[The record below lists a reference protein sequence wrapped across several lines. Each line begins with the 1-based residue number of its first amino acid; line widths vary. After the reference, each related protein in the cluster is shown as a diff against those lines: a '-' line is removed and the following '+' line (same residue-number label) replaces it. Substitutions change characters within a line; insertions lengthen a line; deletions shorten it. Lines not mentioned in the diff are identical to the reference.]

1 MNTHTVPTSMHLS
14 DVSAQHSCDAGA
26 AAAAAGV
33 IVATPDEGDAFP
45 PAFTH
50 PQNLHRSSM
59 PQTGPSSSHNSL
71 GRDNQRQ
78 NGVNH
83 HHSPSLSFSDLQ
95 RSGSTASA
103 SSGNPYYSKGYAL
116 GTGPSSSRTG
126 RNSHQTA
133 GRSVSIA
140 SNWFTESFTFE
151 PVTQS
156 QHLDEA
162 LEQSVNEAPTLGLP
176 PTESALANGLAAEPI
191 GTATADADATL
202 SAAARQLTRSQ
213 TNDAESQ
220 IEDDTLY
227 STATSSAVQA
237 TLNVSNV
244 MLGMGILTLPY
255 ALHIS
260 GWFEICGLT
269 MLVVFA
275 WTAQFTAK
283 IIGQCMLVPFP
294 AADESSTAL
303 NEQTPLLNNN
313 PHRHRE
319 SGTSPT
325 GSNRLPRSH
334 HHPHNRMTP
343 QLQRPSSL
351 SDIAEVAFGRAA
363 RNLVT
368 VLFSLELFTAAT
380 GLLILAA
387 DSIHSLQPAWD
398 PLLVKVVVSCVLVAT
413 TLPRGFAFLAWSSV
427 FGVTTL
433 IALFGILVG
442 TGLSTPPPGPG
453 TVWVPAETSMWPP
466 AGFDIWPAPPPHGGQ
481 AAAPSMWLAAG
492 LIVVGLDAHAI
503 YPGIYCDLKE
513 KPRPQYDTQDI
524 LPQVTQ
530 NFALIPGFSP
540 AVAKFILI
548 ITALN
553 PFTKFA
559 LIMAPVILRIEQIL
573 GIPLAPP
580 TSTFVSPSAALPRI
594 LLGILAVLTTIQFP
608 SFHTLMGLVGSIFS
622 FALAGVVPCAC
633 FLRLTATR
641 AIPFRPAE
649 TVVCTLVVFG
659 AAALA
664 VVGTAAGMYSH

>member
-116 GTGPSSSRTG
+116 GTAPSSSRTG

-162 LEQSVNEAPTLGLP
+162 LEQSVNEAPTLGIP
-176 PTESALANGLAAEPI
+176 QTESALANGLAAEPI

-227 STATSSAVQA
+227 STATSSA
-237 TLNVSNV
+237 
-244 MLGMGILTLPY
+244 
-255 ALHIS
+255 
-260 GWFEICGLT
+260 
-269 MLVVFA
+269 
-275 WTAQFTAK
+275 
-283 IIGQCMLVPFP
+283 
-294 AADESSTAL
+294 
-303 NEQTPLLNNN
+303 
-313 PHRHRE
+313 
-319 SGTSPT
+319 
-325 GSNRLPRSH
+325 
-334 HHPHNRMTP
+334 
-343 QLQRPSSL
+343 RPSSL

-387 DSIHSLQPAWD
+387 DSIHSLQPTWD

-466 AGFDIWPAPPPHGGQ
+466 AGFDIWPAPPPHGGH

-513 KPRPQYDTQDI
+513 KPRFGSVVGTAYFANWSLYTVFAGIGYIMFGKDI

-540 AVAKFILI
+540 AVAKFILV